1 MTTNI
6 AIWIHVWPYYRENW
20 VEDTFWPKVWLSWQ
34 KGAKAIDQHLTVLEW
49 KKKLSLYFC
58 LIVMEWNEF
67 WLEGKICTN
76 TLTLPCKEQHLLEG
90 RGGSYMRL
98 IEQKLSAESRVI
110 SRPLASDELE
120 RAHVWNCIN
129 AQTQKYKYKDVQ
141 SLSHN
146 VIHGF
151 ACVCTSMQIA
161 DAEFKGWGKTSTAG
175 NLGARS
181 QKKLGVENWVKESEE
196 RWWRLQN
203 SWESFQAAAPNR
215 VTMPW
220 ALRSQS
226 SPAGGP
232 LDPINT

>member
-1 MTTNI
+1 MDLNTWILSFFNMTANSFNF
-6 AIWIHVWPYYRENW
+6 AIWIHVWAYYGENW

-34 KGAKAIDQHLTVLEW
+34 KGADQHLTILEW

-67 WLEGKICTN
+67 WLEGKIRKN
-76 TLTLPCKEQHLLEG
+76 TLTLQCKDQHLLGG
-90 RGGSYMRL
+90 RGDAYMRL

-110 SRPLASDELE
+110 S
-120 RAHVWNCIN
+120 
-129 AQTQKYKYKDVQ
+129 
-141 SLSHN
+141 
-146 VIHGF
+146 
-151 ACVCTSMQIA
+151 
-161 DAEFKGWGKTSTAG
+161 TAG
-175 NLGARS
+175 NLGAGS
-181 QKKLGVENWVKESEE
+181 QKKLGVENWVKNQR

-226 SPAGGP
+226 GPAGGP
-232 LDPINT
+232 LDPINTV